1 MLSENKD
8 ICTATFALMD
18 NQTLHSH
25 IAKVSILSDED
36 IALLTSCVV
45 GRNLKKG
52 EPILKEGEVCR
63 SFYLVD
69 KGYLRTYYNK
79 EGIPI
84 NLNFTFEGEFTTN
97 FKSYK
102 GKQASELI
110 IEAGED
116 ASVWVFNIK
125 LLSERLNPHS
135 QIAKFVRR
143 LAINM
148 LLASEAHSDLF
159 KIYTPTERY
168 RYIEKNNPKLLQRI
182 SLSQMASYLGIAR
195 ETLSRIR
202 AKKL

>member
-84 NLNFTFEGEFTTN
+84 NLNFTF
-97 FKSYK
+97 
-102 GKQASELI
+102 
-110 IEAGED
+110 
-116 ASVWVFNIK
+116 
-125 LLSERLNPHS
+125 
-135 QIAKFVRR
+135 
-143 LAINM
+143 
-148 LLASEAHSDLF
+148 
-159 KIYTPTERY
+159 
-168 RYIEKNNPKLLQRI
+168 
-182 SLSQMASYLGIAR
+182 
-195 ETLSRIR
+195 
-202 AKKL
+202 